1 MKYKDI
7 EVVVTYKRIKRLNAR
22 IREGKILVSAPYFTK
37 NSDIENFINSNSK
50 RIDKLLESQVAA
62 DPNIIYVWG
71 NKYNIVKIESSEDK
85 IILMEDIA
93 YVFYKD
99 DYQKALDEYYMKEVL
114 DKLNIIARKYK
125 ELMLKENILFN
136 KISIKKMKSRW
147 GSCKV
152 TTRNITINS
161 NLAKYDPICIEY
173 VFCHEIAHIKYPNHS
188 KSFHDFI
195 YTYFKDEKLA
205 RKNLKKYFEF
215 IIK

>member
-7 EVVVTYKRIKRLNAR
+7 DVIITYKRIKRLNAR

-37 NSDIENFINSNSK
+37 DVEIERFINSNSK
-50 RIDKLLESQVAA
+50 RIDKILDSQKTL
-62 DPNIIYVWG
+62 DTNIMHGWG
-71 NKYNIVKIESSEDK
+71 NSYKIVKIESSEEK
-85 IILMEDIA
+85 VILMEDIA
-93 YVFYKD
+93 YVFYKL
-99 DYQKALDEYYMKEVL
+99 DYQKVLDEYYMKETL
-114 DKLNIIARKYK
+114 DKLNFIARKYK
-125 ELMLKENILFN
+125 DLMLKESIMFN

-152 TTRNITINS
+152 TTKNITINS
-161 NLAKYDPICIEY
+161 NLAKYDPICLEY

-205 RKNLKKYFEF
+205 RKILKKYF
-215 IIK
+215 